1 MSQGELL
8 MNPRSFDDLSK
19 IIPNKF
25 LLTMVIAARA
35 KQLEKGAEK
44 KVECCYTNSI
54 DIAIEELYHQKLD
67 TKMILEGF
75 EENLKKESMLNL
87 EIQSRTLDN
96 AFTASGYSGGETSK
110 TE

>member
-1 MSQGELL
+1 

-44 KVECCYTNSI
+44 KVECAYTNSI

-67 TKMILEGF
+67 IKMILDGF
-75 EENLKKESMLNL
+75 EENLKKEAVLNL

-96 AFTASGYSGGETSK
+96 AFNSSNHGGNADQEG
-110 TE
+110 E

>member
-1 MSQGELL
+1 

-44 KVECCYTNSI
+44 KVECEFTNSI
-54 DIAIEELYHQKLD
+54 DIAIEELYNHKLD
-67 TKMILEGF
+67 INMILEGF
-75 EENLKKESMLNL
+75 EENLKKETVLNL
-87 EIQSRTLDN
+87 EIQNRTLDN
-96 AFTASGYSGGETSK
+96 AFTASGHENGGGVSDN
-110 TE
+110 